1 MGIVRA
7 VRKGKTM
14 KDDIRN
20 GNGISLSENF
30 ASSAQRTVTID
41 VAKYQ
46 EYLDGSDL
54 TPEQTEDFLRAV
66 FSIVVRFVDLG
77 FEVRPLEEFSGKDAK
92 NRTQSPKAALDRV
105 GSKERLNLGTSGNS
119 GPMGGLEVE

>member
-1 MGIVRA
+1 
-7 VRKGKTM
+7 M

-20 GNGISLSENF
+20 GNGTSLSENF
-30 ASSAQRTVTID
+30 ASSAQRIVEID

-46 EYLDGSDL
+46 EYLDDSDM
-54 TPEQTEDFLRAV
+54 TPEQKENFLRGLL
-66 FSIVVRFVDLG
+66 SIILVISDLG
-77 FEVRPLEEFSGKDAK
+77 FEVRPLEEFSGKDVE

-105 GSKERLNLGTSGNS
+105 RSKEQLNLGTNRNS

>member
-1 MGIVRA
+1 
-7 VRKGKTM
+7 M

-20 GNGISLSENF
+20 GNGTGLSEKF
-30 ASSAQRTVTID
+30 ASSAQRIVEID

-46 EYLDGSDL
+46 AHLDASDL
-54 TPEQTEDFLRAV
+54 TPEQKENFLRGLL
-66 FSIVVRFVDLG
+66 SIILAISDLG
-77 FEVRPLEEFSGKDAK
+77 FEVRPLEEFSGKDVE

-105 GSKERLNLGTSGNS
+105 RSKEQPNLGTNRNS

>member
-1 MGIVRA
+1 MSRA

-20 GNGISLSENF
+20 GDGNGLSENF
-30 ASSAQRTVTID
+30 ASSAQRTLTID

-46 EYLDGSDL
+46 AYLDGSGL
-54 TPEQTEDFLRAV
+54 TPEQKEEFLRTV
-66 FSIVVRFVDLG
+66 FSIVMRFADLG
-77 FEVRPLEEFSGKDAK
+77 FEVRSLAEFSGKVGE

-105 GSKERLNLGTSGNS
+105 RSKGQLNLGTNRNS
-119 GPMGGLEVE
+119 GPRGGLEVE

>member
-20 GNGISLSENF
+20 GNGTGLSEKF
-30 ASSAQRTVTID
+30 ASSAQRSLTID
-41 VAKYQ
+41 VARYQ

-54 TPEQTEDFLRAV
+54 TPEQKEDFLHAV
-66 FSIVVRFVDLG
+66 WSVVVTFVELG
-77 FEVRPLEEFSGKDAK
+77 FGVHPLQEISGKDGETGDH
-92 NRTQSPKAALDRV
+92 RPKAAFDQVRLEDQRIHRNDRD
-105 GSKERLNLGTSGNS
+105 S
-119 GPMGGLEVE
+119 GPSGSLEIE

>member
-20 GNGISLSENF
+20 GNGIRPSENF
-30 ASSAQRTVTID
+30 ASSAQRILTID

-54 TPEQTEDFLRAV
+54 TPEQKEEVLGAA
-66 FSIVVRFVDLG
+66 FSIVMLFADLG
-77 FEVRPLEEFSGKDAK
+77 LKVRPLEEFSGKDVE
-92 NRTQSPKAALDRV
+92 NRTQSPKASFDRV
-105 GSKERLNLGTSGNS
+105 RSKGQLNLGTNRNS
-119 GPMGGLEVE
+119 GPTGGLEVE